1 MTGDAAAPLLAF
13 MPMTNP
19 APRPPYAHSLEGR
32 PRDDWETLSDHSLRV
47 ARAAERRAAPFGGG
61 DLARLAGLLHDIGKA
76 KPRFQARL
84 SDPTVREPH
93 AAEGARAAADAFG
106 PLGRLLAFGIAGHH
120 GGMPNALGK
129 GGLEERVAQ
138 AAALELPAWSE
149 GASAGVPSMISEG
162 GGLSGPEK
170 AFRLQFLARMLY
182 SCLVEADDR
191 ETARFYAE
199 AEGRVPEP
207 EDRTLD
213 APRLL
218 AAFDHHMAALRGEGV
233 VNDLRREVL
242 AHARARAGEAP
253 GLFSMTVPTGGGKT
267 LASLGFALEH
277 ARAHGLRRLVYVIP
291 FTSIVEQTA
300 GVFRRVFDG
309 VLTPDE
315 VLEHHSSFDWDAAAK
330 DDDEEA
336 ERLRRAAQSWDAAVV
351 VTTAV
356 QFFESLYAN
365 RKKRCRKLNAL
376 AGSVIVLDEAQ
387 TMPLR
392 LLRPCLA
399 ALRELTQAY
408 GASVVLCTAT
418 QPGLTRAEGFPAA
431 EALEGVREIAPDP
444 PRLYRVLKRVE
455 VRDIGGQDDAA
466 LAARM
471 RDAPQVLTIVDNR
484 IQARRLFDAI
494 EDAPGARHLSTLMTP
509 VHRRH
514 VLDDVRRCLREGRPV
529 RLAATSLVEAG
540 VDVDFP
546 LVMRAASGIDR
557 IAQAAGRCNREGRM
571 EDLGE
576 VLVFRSQEHRA
587 PPELKGFAETG
598 AAILAEHDDPLSL
611 EAVAAYF
618 RELFHRYGADA
629 LDCVEIGSGPDRV
642 VGILREIEASASG
655 LLFRFA
661 DIADAF
667 RVIED
672 GQRAVIVRGGRWG
685 MPEHEMDRLTERG
698 PTALARGAQGHAVN
712 VPHAIWKGLW
722 AAGAVSWWRPERFD
736 EQFAVIEAH
745 GGGLYDDRAGLA
757 VEGFEEVGF
766 LAV

>member
-1 MTGDAAAPLLAF
+1 MTGDAVAPLLAF
-13 MPMTNP
+13 TPMTNP
-19 APRPPYAHSLEGR
+19 VPRPPYAHSLEGR
-32 PRDDWETLSDHSLRV
+32 PHDDWETLSDHSLRV
-47 ARAAERRAAPFGGG
+47 ARAAAHRAAPYGGG
-61 DLARLAGLLHDIGKA
+61 DLARLAGLLHDLGKA

-84 SDPTVREPH
+84 SDPTVHEAH
-93 AAEGARAAADAFG
+93 AAEGARAAANAYG
-106 PLGRLLAFGIAGHH
+106 LLGRLLAFGIAGHH
-120 GGMPNALGK
+120 GGMPNALGQ
-129 GGLEERVAQ
+129 GGLKERIDQ
-138 AAALELPAWSE
+138 AAALDLPTWAVGATASVPAMIPE
-149 GASAGVPSMISEG
+149 GS
-162 GGLSGPEK
+162 GLSGSEK

-191 ETARFYAE
+191 ETARFYAK
-199 AEGRVPEP
+199 AEGRAPEP
-207 EDRTLD
+207 ENRTLD

-218 AAFDHHMAALRGEGV
+218 AAFDRYMAGLGGEGA

-242 AHARARAGEAP
+242 AHTRARAGEAP

-300 GVFRRVFDG
+300 GVLRRVFEG
-309 VLTPDE
+309 VLAPDE
-315 VLEHHSSFDWDAAAK
+315 VLEHHSSFDWDAAAEG
-330 DDDEEA
+330 DDEEA

-356 QFFESLYAN
+356 QFFESLFAN

-387 TMPLR
+387 TIPLK

-399 ALRELTQAY
+399 ALKELTRAY

-418 QPGLTRAEGFPAA
+418 QPGLTRAEGFPAP
-431 EALEGVREIAPDP
+431 EALDDVREIAPDP
-444 PRLYRVLKRVE
+444 SRLYRALKRVQ
-455 VRDIGGQDDAA
+455 VHDIGPQDDAA

-471 RDAPQVLTIVDNR
+471 REAPQVLTIVDNR
-484 IQARRLFDAI
+484 TQARRLFDAI

-509 VHRRH
+509 SHRRH
-514 VLDDVRRCLREGRPV
+514 VLDDVRRRLGDGLPV

-571 EDLGE
+571 DAPGK

-598 AAILAEHDDPLSL
+598 AAILARHEDDPLSL
-611 EAVAAYF
+611 EAVADYF

-629 LDCVEIGSGPDRV
+629 LDCAEIGSGPDKV
-642 VGILREIEASASG
+642 VGILREIEATASG
-655 LLFRFA
+655 VLFRFA

-685 MPEHEMDRLTERG
+685 MPENEMERLTQMG
-698 PTALARGAQGHAVN
+698 PAALARGAQGYAVN

-722 AAGAVSWWRPERFD
+722 SAGAVSWWRPERFD
-736 EQFAVIEAH
+736 EQFAVIETH
-745 GGGLYDDRAGLA
+745 GGGLYDVVPGWRSRGSRRR
-757 VEGFEEVGF
+757 GF
-766 LAV
+766 